1 MAKKRFEE
9 ALQELENIV
18 QRLEDG
24 NLSLDESLALFEEG
38 IKLSRL
44 CAQRLDEAEKKI
56 ELLMKDENG
65 SLSGSPLSRPMRM
78 LIPEMPAARVTIS
91 SETRLINGFTEISCR

>member
-9 ALQELENIV
+9 ALQELETIV

-56 ELLMKDENG
+56 ELLLKDENG
-65 SLSGSPLSRPMRM
+65 ALYRQPFT
-78 LIPEMPAARVTIS
+78 PEDENADT
-91 SETRLINGFTEISCR
+91 

>member
-9 ALQELENIV
+9 ALQELESIV

-24 NLSLDESLALFEEG
+24 NLSLDDSLSLFEEG

-56 ELLMKDENG
+56 ELLLKDETG
-65 SLSGSPLSRPMRM
+65 ALYRQPFT
-78 LIPEMPAARVTIS
+78 PEDENADT
-91 SETRLINGFTEISCR
+91 

>member
-18 QRLEDG
+18 HRLEEG
-24 NLSLDESLALFEEG
+24 KLSLDESLTLFEEG

-56 ELLMKDENG
+56 EILLKDE
-65 SLSGSPLSRPMRM
+65 SGAFYRKPFEPG
-78 LIPEMPAARVTIS
+78 EEGDKT
-91 SETRLINGFTEISCR
+91 